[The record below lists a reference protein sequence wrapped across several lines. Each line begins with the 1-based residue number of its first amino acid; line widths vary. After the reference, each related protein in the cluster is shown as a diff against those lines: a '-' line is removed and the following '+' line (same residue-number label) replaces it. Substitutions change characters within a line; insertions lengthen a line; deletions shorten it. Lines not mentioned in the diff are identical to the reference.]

1 LRRELAKGERTVKAA
16 WYERN
21 GPAKEVL
28 TIGEM
33 PDPKPGPGEV
43 RVRMECSG
51 LNPSDVKRREG
62 SRGQA
67 IEFPRVIPNSD
78 GAGVV
83 DALGSQ
89 TNKELL
95 GKRVWVWNAQW
106 GRAFGTCAEY
116 CVLPEAQVSELPK
129 GVEFAAGACLGIPAM
144 TAHQALFSDGDL
156 KNKSVLVTGGAG
168 AVGHYAIQMAKWG
181 GARVAATVSS
191 EEKAKLA
198 REAGADLVI
207 NYKSED
213 VAKKVL
219 EFSPGGVERVI
230 EVDFGANLPVNLKAV
245 KLNGTI
251 ASYASMGEPEPR
263 IPFYAMMRRGIAIDL
278 VFVYMMKPE
287 ERAKAVRD
295 LGILLKEN
303 RLKHNLGPRFRLD
316 DLVAAHQAQESGTV
330 VGNIVIDVAKL

>member
-1 LRRELAKGERTVKAA
+1 MKAA

-21 GPAKEVL
+21 GPAGEVL
-28 TIGEM
+28 KFGEM

-43 RVRMECSG
+43 RVRVATSG
-51 LNPSDVKRREG
+51 LNPSDVKKRQG
-62 SRGQA
+62 SGGQA
-67 IEFPRVIPNSD
+67 IAFARVIPDSD

-83 DALGSQ
+83 DLTGPGVSESL
-89 TNKELL
+89 K
-95 GKRVWVWNAQW
+95 GKRVWLWNAQHDQ
-106 GRAFGTCAEY
+106 AFGTCAEY
-116 CVLPEAQVSELPK
+116 CVVPEAQVAPLPD
-129 GVEFAAGACLGIPAM
+129 GVDFAAGACLGIPAM
-144 TAHQALFSDGDL
+144 TAHQALFSDGEIR
-156 KNKSVLVTGGAG
+156 NKSVLVAGGAG

-191 EEKAKLA
+191 DEKAKVA
-198 REAGADLVI
+198 KQAGADLVI

-219 EFSPGGVERVI
+219 DFSPGGVDRVI
-230 EVDFGANLPVNLKAV
+230 EVDFGANLPVNLKIL

-251 ASYASMGEPEPR
+251 ASYASMGNPEPK

-287 ERAKAVRD
+287 ERARSIADIGAMLRE
-295 LGILLKEN
+295 G
-303 RLKHNLGPRFRLD
+303 RLQHLIGRRFRLD
-316 DLVAAHQAQESGTV
+316 DLVAAHLAQESGTV